1 MPSKLSPEN
10 QCPVWEQKIGH
21 TLLTVASAL
30 PDRCAARFKVHLSS
44 CDILVHAHHEDTQQ
58 FQNLARKKSNGPNF
72 CFDQLEMCWLIP
84 DISWVC

>member
-1 MPSKLSPEN
+1 MPSKISPEN

-44 CDILVHAHHEDTQQ
+44 CDILVHAHHEDTTISELGPKKCQRPQ
-58 FQNLARKKSNGPNF
+58 FLLRSA
-72 CFDQLEMCWLIP
+72 
-84 DISWVC
+84 

>member
-44 CDILVHAHHEDTQQ
+44 CDILVHAHHEDNN
-58 FQNLARKKSNGPNF
+58 FRNWPEILENLTVRRNANGPNF
-72 CFDQLEMCWLIP
+72 VA
-84 DISWVC
+84 ISLRCPG